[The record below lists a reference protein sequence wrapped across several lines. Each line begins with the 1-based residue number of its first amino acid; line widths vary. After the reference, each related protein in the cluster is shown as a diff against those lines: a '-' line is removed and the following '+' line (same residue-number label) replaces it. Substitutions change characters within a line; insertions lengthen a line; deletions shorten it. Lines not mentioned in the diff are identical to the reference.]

1 MAGAGKVLF
10 SKDHEWVRLEGTAAR
25 VGITDFAQ
33 EALGDVVF
41 VQLPAVGA
49 TVSPGQTISEVES
62 TKSVSDIYSPL
73 TGTVTSV
80 NIELESD
87 PSLVNADPFG
97 RGWIFELSVRSD
109 VDTSH
114 LIEEDAYRRFVQE

>member
-1 MAGAGKVLF
+1 MAGAGKVLY

-97 RGWIFELSVRSD
+97 RGWIFELSVQSD